1 MKRLYM
7 TVEGQTEQQFASDV
21 LVPHLAAFG
30 VMLAKA
36 RLTGMESRRQGR
48 IPKGGMAKFAR
59 PLGDMK
65 RWLREQKSPD
75 AHFTM
80 MVDFYAIPNDFPGF
94 EKAKELSDPYRRVEV
109 LEKALADE
117 MADDRFIPYLQVHE
131 FDALVLSKPAA
142 FDLQFDDR
150 QKATEELVEM
160 CGQYKSPEQ
169 INEGRDSHP
178 KARIKNLF
186 PDYHE
191 NVDGPNLAHDI
202 GLETMRQACPHFD
215 QWLTTLEKLGAAA
228 I

>member
-7 TVEGQTEQQFASDV
+7 TVEGQTEQTFASDV

-48 IPKGGMAKFAR
+48 IPKGGMAKFIR

-65 RWLREQKSPD
+65 RWLREDRSPD

-80 MVDFYAIPNDFPGF
+80 MVDLYAIPDDFPGY
-94 EKAKELSDPYRRVEV
+94 EEAKELLDPYRRVEV

-117 MADDRFIPYLQVHE
+117 MEDDRFIPYLQLHE
-131 FDALVLSKPAA
+131 FEALVLSKPEA

-150 QKATEELVEM
+150 EKVTEELVAM
-160 CGQYKSPEQ
+160 CGQYKTPEQ
-169 INEGRDSHP
+169 IDEGQHSHP
-178 KARIKNLF
+178 KARIKKLF
-186 PDYHE
+186 PDYQE
-191 NVDGPNLAHDI
+191 NVDGPRLAKDI
-202 GLETMRQACPHFD
+202 SLETMRKACRHFN
-215 QWLTTLEKLGAAA
+215 QWLTTLEKLGSPS